1 MTDAE
6 LIARLEDG
14 TLPESEFRHAAHV
27 RAAYIH
33 LRESGFAGAIER
45 MGAAIRGY
53 AAARGKAGLYHET
66 ITVAFLVLI
75 NERLR
80 LSGDGSGWVGFAAAH
95 PELLDRACL
104 TRYYRP
110 ETLATPRARQV
121 FVLDERG

>member
-27 RAAYIH
+27 RAAYVY

-53 AAARGKAGLYHET
+53 AAARGKDGLYHET
-66 ITVAFLVLI
+66 ITVAFLALI

-80 LSGDGSGWVGFAAAH
+80 LSGDRGGWAVFAAAH

-121 FVLDERG
+121 FVLDERD